1 VELSE
6 RKMAIRCKW
15 VFKKKEAILKKK
27 KGGKV
32 QGLPNSEGLFTAKR
46 S

>member
-15 VFKKKEAILKKK
+15 VFKKKEAILKKR
-27 KGGKV
+27 GGKFKAHLV
-32 QGLPNSEGLFTAKR
+32 AKGY